1 MANEEHL
8 RILRQGVDTW
18 NKWREEHPDIR
29 PDLTGADLSAANLK
43 EANLIGADFRTANLR
58 EALLRL
64 ADLRGADLGGAD
76 LIRADLRGADL
87 FRADLRLADL
97 RLADLSAAV
106 LMRANLSDANLSDAN
121 LSDAGLIEAS
131 LSGANLTRVNLTGAS
146 LTRVNLT
153 GANLTGANL
162 SGADIA
168 GACLESALLLDTVLD
183 RADLTAC
190 RVYGV
195 SAWGLQIEGAKQ
207 TNLAITP
214 EGEPA
219 ITVDNLE
226 VAQFIY
232 LLLNNKKIRE
242 VIDTITSKVVLI
254 LGRFTP
260 ERKAILDALRD
271 TLRQHNYLPVVF
283 DFDKP
288 ASRDLTETVRTLA
301 HLARF
306 IIADI
311 TDPRSI
317 PQELQAIVPDLAVP
331 VQPIIARPQQPWG
344 MFVDFPKKYHWV
356 LEAHEYTDLSDLLG
370 DLQTNVIAPA
380 EAKAKQLAA
389 R

>member
-1 MANEEHL
+1 MANDHHL
-8 RILRQGVDTW
+8 GILRKSVENW
-18 NKWREEHPDIR
+18 NRWRSEHPDIR
-29 PDLTGADLSAANLK
+29 PDLSGVNLSGGSLTNASNNLLYLMK
-43 EANLIGADFRTANLR
+43 MAGRTR
-58 EALLRL
+58 ESMSEPYNGW
-64 ADLRGADLGGAD
+64 DLR
-76 LIRADLRGADL
+76 
-87 FRADLRLADL
+87 
-97 RLADLSAAV
+97 
-106 LMRANLSDANLSDAN
+106 RAN
-121 LSDAGLIEAS
+121 
-131 LSGANLTRVNLTGAS
+131 LSGANLTDANLSNTNFSGAD
-146 LTRVNLT
+146 LTRACLNRTNLSWANLE
-153 GANLTGANL
+153 GANLKGANLVGADLYKSNLHGADL
-162 SGADIA
+162 SGAD
-168 GACLESALLLDTVLD
+168 LELCRLLDTVLN
-183 RADLTAC
+183 RADLTSC

-195 SAWGLQIEGAKQ
+195 SAWGVELEGAIQ
-207 TNLAITP
+207 TDLIITP
-214 EGEPA
+214 TNHPI
-219 ITVDNLE
+219 ITVDHLE

-232 LLLNNKKIRE
+232 LLLSNQKIRA

-260 ERKAILDALRD
+260 ERKAVLDALRD
-271 TLRQHNYLPVVF
+271 TLRERNYLPVVF

-288 ASRDLTETVRTLA
+288 ASRDLTETVSTLA

-356 LEAHEYTDLSDLLG
+356 LEAHEYDDLGDLLG